1 MNVEITGIYKNGF
14 GKEFKDKATGNTVQG
29 DFIVQVEQEKQLANG
44 QVQFESYDIPVNR
57 EQEKFFQGKKR
68 GDTVKVLCNI
78 YGENFAQIKIG
89 KAK

>member
-14 GKEFKDKATGNTVQG
+14 GKEFKDKVTGLPVQG
-29 DFIVQVEQEKQLANG
+29 DFVVQVEQEKKLPNG
-44 QVQFESYDIPVNR
+44 QVQFESYDIPVER
-57 EQEKFFQGKKR
+57 EQEKLYQGKKR
-68 GDTVKVLCNI
+68 GDTVKVLCNV